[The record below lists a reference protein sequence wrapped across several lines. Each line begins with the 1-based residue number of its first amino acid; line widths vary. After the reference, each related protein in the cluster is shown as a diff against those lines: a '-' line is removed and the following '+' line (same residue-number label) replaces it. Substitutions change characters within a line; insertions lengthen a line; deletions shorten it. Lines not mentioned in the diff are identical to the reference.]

1 VLNLLYDY
9 LYNKFSSY
17 NDFYTFGFVC
27 FVNLLFNKRY
37 KLFAQSVKYVFLV
50 IIFLIKVL
58 FAMIWIVTKFIFFKK
73 LFSLKINISSLLMLN
88 FPLLIKFFLLLRIC
102 YLLNYQRYRLTL
114 LNFFSR
120 LLHHLR
126 ILLKLFL
133 RFFKWVYFLV
143 LHKSIL
149 SSHSF
154 DIFATV
160 SIINIP
166 SYYSQVFKYEQGKRN
181 FRLFRIIIHEKLFLV
196 L

>member
-1 VLNLLYDY
+1 MLNLLYDY

>member
-37 KLFAQSVKYVFLV
+37 KLFAQSVKYIFLV

-58 FAMIWIVTKFIFFKK
+58 FAMIWIITKFIFFKK